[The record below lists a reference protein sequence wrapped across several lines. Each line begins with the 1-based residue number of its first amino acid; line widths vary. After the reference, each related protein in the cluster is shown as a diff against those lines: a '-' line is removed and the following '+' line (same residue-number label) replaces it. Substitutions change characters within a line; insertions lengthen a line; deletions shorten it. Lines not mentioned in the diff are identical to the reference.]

1 MKYRASSDARALL
14 GAICTALALLA
25 AFTADAAD
33 RRHSTDRLI
42 VRLADWADADRA
54 QPMRPDRARSL
65 SVVARTRLEPMR
77 RMSGGAQ
84 VVRLNHDMDLA
95 EVETMA
101 ARLMTDPAVVHA
113 EPDRRK
119 FPLRVATDP
128 LYARQWNLFEP
139 AGGINAPAAWDI
151 TTGSPAVVVAVLDTG
166 VRLENADLA
175 GRLAA
180 GYDFV
185 REDAPGVALTA
196 NDGDG
201 RDASAADPGD
211 WLTATEAGQ
220 PPFTSCPEA
229 AQSSWHGTHTAG
241 IIAASANNGYGIAG
255 IAWAVRVLPARV
267 LGKCGGYTSDII
279 DAIRWSAGLAV
290 PGVPANG
297 NPAQVLNL
305 SLGAPGDCS
314 VEEQRALDDA
324 LATGRVKA
332 VVTAAGNDGG
342 DSARTAP
349 ASCRGVLTV
358 TATDRA
364 GSRAPYASRGAN
376 VALAAPGGWFAA
388 NATSGAD
395 GILSLFNAGRTT
407 PAADA
412 FAFAAGTSEA
422 AAHVSGVVALML
434 SANPGLAAAD
444 VRRILQTTA
453 RAFPNA
459 TCSPTLCGA
468 GIVDAAAAVAAAAA
482 PPAPA
487 APAPAQSAPGPMPM
501 SMTAPATTA
510 AAADSG
516 GGCTIARDGA
526 PELALPLLALW
537 AFSSMLARR
546 WRERHTRRT

>member
-1 MKYRASSDARALL
+1 MATAWLSFKWV
-14 GAICTALALLA
+14 GAIALAA
-25 AFTADAAD
+25 AAAAPAGAQP
-33 RRHSTDRLI
+33 RAQGTDRLI
-42 VRLADWADADRA
+42 VRLADWADAGPA
-54 QPMRPDRARSL
+54 QPMRADRARGL
-65 SVVARTRLEPMR
+65 SIAARSRLEPYR
-77 RMSGGAQ
+77 RMSGGAH
-84 VVRLNHDMDLA
+84 VVRLTHDLPVA
-95 EVETMA
+95 EVEAMA
-101 ARLMTDPAVVHA
+101 TRLMNDPAVVHA

-119 FPLRVATDP
+119 FPLRVAADP
-128 LYARQWNLFEP
+128 LYVHQWNLFEP
-139 AGGINAPAAWDI
+139 AGGINVPAAWDI

-166 VRLENADLA
+166 VRPDNIDLA
-175 GRLAA
+175 GRLVA

-185 REDAPGVALTA
+185 REDAPGLALTA

-229 AQSSWHGTHTAG
+229 APSSWHGTHTAG

-255 IAWAVRVLPARV
+255 IAWTVRVLPARV

-290 PGVPANG
+290 PDVPANG
-297 NPAQVLNL
+297 SPAQVLNL

-332 VVTAAGNDGG
+332 IVTAAGNDAG
-342 DSARTAP
+342 DSARTTP
-349 ASCRGVLTV
+349 AGCRGVLTV
-358 TATDRA
+358 TATDRS
-364 GSRAPYASRGAN
+364 GSRAPYASLGAN
-376 VALAAPGGWFAA
+376 VALAAPGGAFAA
-388 NATSGAD
+388 NATSGAN
-395 GILSLFNAGRTT
+395 GILSLFNTGRTT

-459 TCSPTLCGA
+459 ACSPSLCGA

-487 APAPAQSAPGPMPM
+487 APVQSAPAPTPV
-501 SMTAPATTA
+501 SMTTPAATPV
-510 AAADSG
+510 AADSGG

-526 PELALPLLALW
+526 PEAALPLLALW
-537 AFSSMLARR
+537 AFASILSRR
-546 WRERHTRRT
+546 RREPRTRRA